1 MPMKLLLADDHT
13 LFREALVQYIERAE
27 PDALV
32 MLARDMNEVMAL
44 MDDRPQVDLILLDLR
59 MPGMNGLQ
67 GLRLLREKHPDTRVA
82 LLSGMAEKEHVEEA
96 VSLGASAYFPKTLS
110 ATQMM
115 KGIRRVIEDGERYI
129 AMDHNSNDIM
139 PSHFGHDRRAR
150 DRGPSVAA
158 TPSVAMPSIEDIAAR
173 IRLTPREQEV
183 LGYLLRGASNKE
195 IALALDLQVVT
206 VKLHVRGICRKLNA
220 KNRTQAVLR
229 AQEMGLAAGA

>member
-1 MPMKLLLADDHT
+1 MRLLLADDHT

-27 PDALV
+27 PDAEVL
-32 MLARDMNEVMAL
+32 LARDMNEVMHI
-44 MDDRPQVDLILLDLR
+44 MEEKPQVDLILLDLR

-67 GLRLLREKHPDTRVA
+67 GLRLLRQNHPETRVA

-96 VSLGASAYFPKTLS
+96 MALGASAYFPKTLS

-115 KGIRRVIEDGERYI
+115 KGIRKVVTEGENYV

-150 DRGPSVAA
+150 DRGPGGSAVSVPDVAA
-158 TPSVAMPSIEDIAAR
+158 RV
-173 IRLTPREQEV
+173 RLTPREQEV
-183 LGYLLRGASNKE
+183 LVFLMRGASNKE
-195 IALALDLQVVT
+195 IANSLNLQIVT

-229 AQEMGLAAGA
+229 AQEIGIAGTG

>member
-1 MPMKLLLADDHT
+1 MKLLLADDHT

-27 PDALV
+27 PDATVL
-32 MLARDMNEVMAL
+32 LARDMNEVMHI
-44 MDDRPQVDLILLDLR
+44 MDDKPELDLILLDLR

-67 GLRLLREKHPDTRVA
+67 GLRMLREQHPEIRVA

-96 VSLGASAYFPKTLS
+96 ISLGAAAYFPKTLS

-115 KGIRRVIEDGERYI
+115 KGIRRVVTEGEQYI

-139 PSHFGHDRRAR
+139 PSHFGHDRRSR
-150 DRGPSVAA
+150 DRAIGNAA
-158 TPSVAMPSIEDIAAR
+158 AISTADIAAR
-173 IRLTPREQEV
+173 IRLTPREHEV
-183 LGYLLRGASNKE
+183 LTFLLRGASNKE
-195 IALALDLQVVT
+195 IANSLNLQVVT

-229 AQEMGLAAGA
+229 AQEMGLSGT

>member
-1 MPMKLLLADDHT
+1 MRLLLADDHT

-27 PDALV
+27 PDAEVL
-32 MLARDMNEVMAL
+32 LARDMNEVMHI
-44 MDDRPQVDLILLDLR
+44 MEEKPQVDLILLDLR

-67 GLRLLREKHPDTRVA
+67 GLRLLRQNHPETRVA

-96 VSLGASAYFPKTLS
+96 MALGASAYFPKTLS

-115 KGIRRVIEDGERYI
+115 KGIRKVVTEGENYV

-150 DRGPSVAA
+150 DRGPGGGAVSVPDVAA
-158 TPSVAMPSIEDIAAR
+158 RV
-173 IRLTPREQEV
+173 RLTPREQEV
-183 LGYLLRGASNKE
+183 LVFLMRGASNKE
-195 IALALDLQVVT
+195 IANSLNLQIVT

-229 AQEMGLAAGA
+229 AQEIGIAGTG

>member
-1 MPMKLLLADDHT
+1 MKLLLADDHT

-27 PDALV
+27 PDAVVL
-32 MLARDMNEVMAL
+32 LARDMNEVMIL
-44 MDDRPQVDLILLDLR
+44 MEDKPEVDLILLDLR

-67 GLRLLREKHPDTRVA
+67 GLRLLREKHPETRVA

-96 VSLGASAYFPKTLS
+96 IALGASAYFPKTLS

-115 KGIRRVIEDGERYI
+115 KGIRRVVTDGEQYI

-150 DRGPSVAA
+150 ERGAQPGGAHGTSV
-158 TPSVAMPSIEDIAAR
+158 PSISELAAR
-173 IRLTPREQEV
+173 IKMTPREQEV

-195 IALALDLQVVT
+195 IANALDLQVVT

-229 AQEMGLAAGA
+229 AQEMGLAAVAG

>member
-27 PDALV
+27 PDATV
-32 MLARDMNEVMAL
+32 MLARDMNEVMV
-44 MDDRPQVDLILLDLR
+44 MMEDRPAIDLILLDLR

-67 GLRLLREKHPDTRVA
+67 GLKLLRDAHPDTQVA

-96 VSLGASAYFPKTLS
+96 IRLGVSAYFPKTLS

-115 KGIRRVIEDGERYI
+115 KGIRRVVKDGENYI

-150 DRGPSVAA
+150 ERPSAALPDVA
-158 TPSVAMPSIEDIAAR
+158 DIAAR

-183 LGYLLRGASNKE
+183 LGYLLRGSSNKD
-195 IALALDLQVVT
+195 IAIALDLQVVT

-229 AQEMGLAAGA
+229 AQEIGLSAAVVA